1 MNLQDLIKTGE
12 SNTVEFK
19 EKFDEQTI
27 ESAVAFANTKGG
39 IIFIGVSDKNNIKG
53 IKVRKQTLNQWAN
66 QISQSTDPRIIP
78 ELEKIKVD
86 GKTVIAVKIK
96 ENPIKPISK
105 KGRCL
110 KRVDSSNRAMSAQE
124 VAQMHLHSTGM
135 SWDKYPAKDAK
146 LSDIDIEKVK
156 RYIHK
161 AKETGRKKIGDDEEP
176 MQVLEKMSLI
186 TEGQPTWA
194 AILLFSRLTNKFIS
208 QAAIHCGRFKERN
221 IVIDDRMIV
230 GTVFEQ
236 IEEAMD
242 FIRKNINVEFV
253 MTGRPQREQKWDYP
267 LEALREALF
276 NAICHRDYTIF
287 SNIEVRIYDDKLII
301 RSPGFLPYGITLEEL
316 YKPHSSTLRN
326 KGLAEVLYDTELI
339 ERWGSGVCR
348 MFEEAEA
355 LGLPKPEI
363 IEVGMRVRFIVYLT
377 EAIAVETTDSVT
389 GDVELRPKSRPES
402 QLAAKVLLLLMK
414 NDSGKAELA
423 SGLGHRTVSGELKK
437 QIKNLLELDYIEM
450 TIPEKPRSSK
460 QKYRLTAKGN
470 ALLATEQQ
478 GGVE

>member
-1 MNLQDLIKTGE
+1 MNLPDLIKTGE

-27 ESAVAFANTKGG
+27 ESVVAFANTTGG

-53 IKVRKQTLNQWAN
+53 IKVGKETLNQWAN

-135 SWDKYPAKDAK
+135 SWDKYPAKHAK

-176 MQVLEKMSLI
+176 IQVLEKMSLI

-208 QAAIHCGRFKERN
+208 QAAIHCGRFKEQN

-236 IEEAMD
+236 IDEAMD

-253 MTGRPQREQKWDYP
+253 MTGKPQREQKWDYP
-267 LEALREALF
+267 LEALREALI

-287 SNIEVRIYDDKLII
+287 SDIEVRIYDDKLII

-339 ERWGSGVCR
+339 ERWGSGIEKIQQHCLDAR
-348 MFEEAEA
+348 LPEPIFEEYQ
-355 LGLPKPEI
+355 GFQVVFRKD
-363 IEVGMRVRFIVYLT
+363 VYD
-377 EAIAVETTDSVT
+377 EEY
-389 GDVELRPKSRPES
+389 LRS
-402 QLAAKVLLLLMK
+402 
-414 NDSGKAELA
+414 
-423 SGLGHRTVSGELKK
+423 LKLNER
-437 QIKNLLELDYIEM
+437 QIKAVMYVKEKGQITNKEYQEVCATSNRTASRDLVHLVSAGLLEQIGITGKGTVYILRRH
-450 TIPEKPRSSK
+450 KH
-460 QKYRLTAKGN
+460 AKD
-470 ALLATEQQ
+470 ATKAP
-478 GGVE
+478 

>member
-1 MNLQDLIKTGE
+1 MNLPDLIKTGE
-12 SNTVEFK
+12 SETVEFK

-53 IKVRKQTLNQWAN
+53 IKVGKETLNQWIN

-105 KGRCL
+105 KGRCF
-110 KRVDSSNRAMSAQE
+110 KRVDSSNRTMSAHE

-135 SWDKYPAKDAK
+135 SWDNYPAKDTS
-146 LSDIDIEKVK
+146 LEDIDIDNVN
-156 RYIHK
+156 RYIRK
-161 AKETGRKKIGDDEEP
+161 ARETGRKKMGDDEEP
-176 MQVLEKMSLI
+176 IQVLKKMSLI

-194 AILLFSRLTNKFIS
+194 AILLFSKETNKFIS
-208 QAAIHCGRFKERN
+208 QAAIHCGRFKEKN

-230 GTVFEQ
+230 GTVLEQ

-253 MTGRPQREQKWDYP
+253 MTGKPQRDQIWDYP
-267 LEALREALF
+267 LEALREAII
-276 NAICHRDYTIF
+276 NAVCHRDYTIF

-339 ERWGSGVCR
+339 ERWGSGIEKIQQHCLDAGLPEPI
-348 MFEEAEA
+348 FEEYQGFQVVFRKNVYDEEYLRSLNLNKRQIKAVMHVKEK
-355 LGLPKPEI
+355 GQITNKEYQ
-363 IEVGMRVRFIVYLT
+363 EVCATSNRT
-377 EAIAVETTDSVT
+377 A
-389 GDVELRPKSRPES
+389 SRD
-402 QLAAKVLLLLMK
+402 LADLV
-414 NDSGKAELA
+414 S
-423 SGLGHRTVSGELKK
+423 SGLFNQVGITGKGTV
-437 QIKNLLELDYIEM
+437 YI
-450 TIPEKPRSSK
+450 ISYYKD
-460 QKYRLTAKGN
+460 AKD
-470 ALLATEQQ
+470 ATKAP
-478 GGVE
+478 

>member
-1 MNLQDLIKTGE
+1 MNLPTLIKTGE
-12 SNTVEFK
+12 SETVEFK

-53 IKVRKQTLNQWAN
+53 IKVGKETLNQWAN

-156 RYIHK
+156 RYIQK

-176 MQVLEKMSLI
+176 MQVLEKMNLI

-194 AILLFSRLTNKFIS
+194 VILLFSKQTNKFIS
-208 QAAIHCGRFKERN
+208 HAAIHCGRFKKRN

-253 MTGRPQREQKWDYP
+253 MTGRPQRDQIWDYP
-267 LEALREALF
+267 LEALREALV

-316 YKPHSSTLRN
+316 YRPHSSTLRN

-339 ERWGSGVCR
+339 ERWGSGIEKIQQHCLD
-348 MFEEAEA
+348 A
-355 LGLPKPEI
+355 GLPEPILEEYQGFQVVFRKD
-363 IEVGMRVRFIVYLT
+363 VYD
-377 EAIAVETTDSVT
+377 EEY
-389 GDVELRPKSRPES
+389 LRSLNLNER
-402 QLAAKVLLLLMK
+402 
-414 NDSGKAELA
+414 
-423 SGLGHRTVSGELKK
+423 
-437 QIKNLLELDYIEM
+437 QIKAVMYVKEKGQITNKEYQEVCATSKRTASRDLLDLVSSGFFEQIGTTGTGTAYI
-450 TIPEKPRSSK
+450 
-460 QKYRLTAKGN
+460 LKGPHG
-470 ALLATEQQ
+470 ATM
-478 GGVE
+478 GP

>member
-1 MNLQDLIKTGE
+1 MNLQDLIKIGE
-12 SNTVEFK
+12 SDTVEFK
-19 EKFDEQTI
+19 EKFDERTI

-39 IIFIGVSDKNNIKG
+39 MIIIGVSDKNDITG
-53 IKVRKQTLNQWAN
+53 IKIGKETLNKWTN
-66 QISQSTDPRIIP
+66 QISQTTDPRIIP
-78 ELEKIKVD
+78 ELEEFKID
-86 GKTVIAVKIK
+86 RKTVVAVKIK
-96 ENPIKPISK
+96 ENPIKPIST
-105 KGRCL
+105 KGKCL
-110 KRVDSSNRAMSAQE
+110 KRVNNSNRSMSAHE

-176 MQVLEKMSLI
+176 MQVLEKMNLI

-236 IEEAMD
+236 IDEAMD

-253 MTGRPQREQKWDYP
+253 MTGKPERDQIWDYP
-267 LEALREALF
+267 LEALREALI
-276 NAICHRDYTIF
+276 NAVCHRDYTIF

-316 YKPHSSTLRN
+316 YRPHSSTLRN

-339 ERWGSGVCR
+339 ERWGSGIEKIQQHCLDAGLSEPT
-348 MFEEAEA
+348 FEEYQGFQVVFRKSVDYEEYLRSLNLNERQLKAVIYVKEK
-355 LGLPKPEI
+355 GQVTNKEYQEI
-363 IEVGMRVRFIVYLT
+363 CNTSNRT
-377 EAIAVETTDSVT
+377 A
-389 GDVELRPKSRPES
+389 SRD
-402 QLAAKVLLLLMK
+402 LADLV
-414 NDSGKAELA
+414 S
-423 SGLGHRTVSGELKK
+423 SGLLE
-437 QIKNLLELDYIEM
+437 QIGITGKGTAYILRRY
-450 TIPEKPRSSK
+450 KD
-460 QKYRLTAKGN
+460 AKD
-470 ALLATEQQ
+470 ATKAP
-478 GGVE
+478 

>member
-1 MNLQDLIKTGE
+1 MNLPDLIKTGE

-27 ESAVAFANTKGG
+27 ESAVAFANTTGG

-53 IKVRKQTLNQWAN
+53 IKVGKETLNQWAN

-135 SWDKYPAKDAK
+135 SWDKYPAKHAK

-176 MQVLEKMSLI
+176 IQVLEKMSLI

-253 MTGRPQREQKWDYP
+253 MTGKPQREQKWDYP
-267 LEALREALF
+267 LEALREALI

-287 SNIEVRIYDDKLII
+287 SDIEVRIYDDKLII

-339 ERWGSGVCR
+339 ERWGSGIEKIQQHCLDAR
-348 MFEEAEA
+348 LPEPIFEEYQ
-355 LGLPKPEI
+355 GFQVVFRKD
-363 IEVGMRVRFIVYLT
+363 VYD
-377 EAIAVETTDSVT
+377 EEY
-389 GDVELRPKSRPES
+389 LRS
-402 QLAAKVLLLLMK
+402 
-414 NDSGKAELA
+414 
-423 SGLGHRTVSGELKK
+423 LKLNER
-437 QIKNLLELDYIEM
+437 QIKAVMYVKEKGQITNKEYQEVCATSNRTASRDLVHLVSAGLLEQIGITGKGTVYILRRH
-450 TIPEKPRSSK
+450 KH
-460 QKYRLTAKGN
+460 AKD
-470 ALLATEQQ
+470 ATKAP
-478 GGVE
+478 

>member
-1 MNLQDLIKTGE
+1 MNLPDLIKTGE
-12 SNTVEFK
+12 SNTVELK

-53 IKVRKQTLNQWAN
+53 IKVGKETLNQWAN

-86 GKTVIAVKIK
+86 EKTVIAVKIK

-253 MTGRPQREQKWDYP
+253 MTGRPQRDQIWDYP
-267 LEALREALF
+267 LEALREALI
-276 NAICHRDYTIF
+276 NAVCHRDYTIF

-301 RSPGFLPYGITLEEL
+301 KSPGFLPYGITLEEL

-339 ERWGSGVCR
+339 ERWGSGIEKIQQHCLDAGLPEPI
-348 MFEEAEA
+348 FEEYQ
-355 LGLPKPEI
+355 GFQVVFRKD
-363 IEVGMRVRFIVYLT
+363 VYD
-377 EAIAVETTDSVT
+377 EEY
-389 GDVELRPKSRPES
+389 LRSLNLNER
-402 QLAAKVLLLLMK
+402 
-414 NDSGKAELA
+414 
-423 SGLGHRTVSGELKK
+423 
-437 QIKNLLELDYIEM
+437 QIKAVMYVKEKGQITNKEYQEVCATSKRTASRDLLDLVSSGFFEQIGTTGTGTAYI
-450 TIPEKPRSSK
+450 
-460 QKYRLTAKGN
+460 LKGPYG
-470 ALLATEQQ
+470 ATM
-478 GGVE
+478 GP

>member
-1 MNLQDLIKTGE
+1 MNLPDLIKTGE
-12 SNTVEFK
+12 SENIEFK

-53 IKVRKQTLNQWAN
+53 IKVGKETLNQWTN

-135 SWDKYPAKDAK
+135 SWDKYPAKDAS
-146 LSDIDIEKVK
+146 LEDIDIDNVN
-156 RYIHK
+156 RYIRK
-161 AKETGRKKIGDDEEP
+161 ARETGRKKIGDDEEP
-176 MQVLEKMSLI
+176 IQVLEKMNLI
-186 TEGQPTWA
+186 TEGQTTWA
-194 AILLFSRLTNKFIS
+194 AILLFSQQTNKFIS
-208 QAAIHCGRFKERN
+208 QAAIHCGRFKEKN

-236 IEEAMD
+236 IDEAMD

-253 MTGRPQREQKWDYP
+253 MTGKPQRDQVWDYP
-267 LEALREALF
+267 LESLREALI
-276 NAICHRDYTIF
+276 NAVCHRDYTIF
-287 SNIEVRIYDDKLII
+287 SNIEVRIYDGKLII

-316 YKPHSSTLRN
+316 FKPHSSTLRN

-339 ERWGSGVCR
+339 EKWGSGIEKIQQHCFDAGLPEPI
-348 MFEEAEA
+348 FEEYQ
-355 LGLPKPEI
+355 GFQVVFGKD
-363 IEVGMRVRFIVYLT
+363 VYDEEYLRSLNLN
-377 EAIAVETTDSVT
+377 ERQIKAVMYVKEKGQITNKEYQKVCATSKRT
-389 GDVELRPKSRPES
+389 ASRD
-402 QLAAKVLLLLMK
+402 LLDLVS
-414 NDSGKAELA
+414 SGFF
-423 SGLGHRTVSGELKK
+423 K
-437 QIKNLLELDYIEM
+437 QIGTTGTGTAYI
-450 TIPEKPRSSK
+450 
-460 QKYRLTAKGN
+460 LKGPYG
-470 ALLATEQQ
+470 ATM
-478 GGVE
+478 GP

>member
-1 MNLQDLIKTGE
+1 MNLPDLIKTGE
-12 SNTVEFK
+12 SNTVELK

-53 IKVRKQTLNQWAN
+53 IKVGKETLNQWAN

-135 SWDKYPAKDAK
+135 SWDKYPAKHAK

-156 RYIHK
+156 RYIQK

-176 MQVLEKMSLI
+176 MQVLEKMNLI

-194 AILLFSRLTNKFIS
+194 AILLFSRQTNKFIS
-208 QAAIHCGRFKERN
+208 QAAIHCGRFKEKN

-253 MTGRPQREQKWDYP
+253 MTGRPQRDQIWDYP
-267 LEALREALF
+267 LEALREALI

-316 YKPHSSTLRN
+316 YRPHSSTLRN

-339 ERWGSGVCR
+339 ERWGSGIEKIQQHCLDAGLPEPI
-348 MFEEAEA
+348 FEEYQGFQVVFRKDVYDEEYLRSLNLNERQIKAVMYVKEK
-355 LGLPKPEI
+355 GQITNKEYQ
-363 IEVGMRVRFIVYLT
+363 EVCATSKRT
-377 EAIAVETTDSVT
+377 A
-389 GDVELRPKSRPES
+389 SRDLVDLVS
-402 QLAAKVLLLLMK
+402 
-414 NDSGKAELA
+414 AEL
-423 SGLGHRTVSGELKK
+423 LK
-437 QIKNLLELDYIEM
+437 QIGTTGAGTAYILKGPYGA
-450 TIPEKPRSSK
+450 TIGP
-460 QKYRLTAKGN
+460 
-470 ALLATEQQ
+470 
-478 GGVE
+478 